1 LPEELMTTLG
11 HSLSIQGEISSDED
25 LIIEGR
31 VGGHIVMKNGTLTIG
46 KEARVEADVRGA
58 RVQVLGAIQGNI
70 AATDR
75 IELAPTA
82 AVVGD
87 LSANRIVMVEGAT
100 FNGRIDMDKRTIA
113 AKVAQ
118 YKATQPV

>member
-1 LPEELMTTLG
+1 MTTIG
-11 HSLSIQGEISSDED
+11 PSLSIQGEISSDED

-31 VGGHIVMKNGTLTIG
+31 VGGQILMKNATLTIG
-46 KEARVEADVRGA
+46 KQARVDADVRGA
-58 RVQVLGAIQGNI
+58 RVQILGAIQGNI

-82 AVVGD
+82 DVIGD
-87 LSANRIVMVEGAT
+87 LSASRIVLVEGAT

-118 YKATQPV
+118 YKDKDKATQPV

>member
-1 LPEELMTTLG
+1 MTTIG
-11 HSLSIQGEISSDED
+11 PSLSIQGEISCDED
-25 LIIEGR
+25 LVIEGR
-31 VGGHIVMKNGTLTIG
+31 VGGQILMRNATLTIG
-46 KEARVEADVRGA
+46 AQARVEADVRGA
-58 RVQVLGAIQGNI
+58 RVQILGAIQGNI
-70 AATDR
+70 AATER

-87 LSANRIVMVEGAT
+87 LSANRIVVVEGAT

-118 YKATQPV
+118 HKASQSA

>member
-1 LPEELMTTLG
+1 MTTIG
-11 HSLSIQGEISSDED
+11 RSLSIQGEISSDED

-31 VGGHIVMKNGTLTIG
+31 VGGHIVMKNATLTIG
-46 KEARVEADVRGA
+46 KEARVDADVRGL

-70 AATDR
+70 AATER

-82 AVVGD
+82 EVVGD
-87 LSANRIVMVEGAT
+87 LSADRIVVVEGAT

-118 YKATQPV
+118 YKDKATQPV